1 MENRQSHVLVG
12 AVAIAIL
19 AALFAFALW
28 LGRVSGDPKKEYD
41 IFYRQAVTGLAT
53 GSSVQFGGVPVG
65 QVTRIALM
73 PETPEFV
80 RVRISVNEDVPVLQ
94 GTTAAL
100 ESVGF
105 TGVSQIQLT
114 GAVRGAAPITAEG
127 PYGVPVIPT
136 KPGGFGAI
144 LSSAPELL
152 DRISTLT
159 ARLSELLDDQNRES
173 LGGILKN
180 LDTTTRAIA
189 ERPED
194 LRAVVTEL
202 RSTLASARRAADAIS
217 GTAARTNAL
226 LDDEGRPLVRDLR
239 GAISNANRSLA
250 RVDRLTESA
259 EPAVQGLSQQTLPE
273 VNRLVADLREVTSRL
288 GAISAK
294 LDEDP
299 AGALIGG
306 RTLPDYTPPG
316 DEK

>member
-12 AVAIAIL
+12 AIAIAIL

-41 IFYRQAVTGLAT
+41 IFYRQSVTGLAV
-53 GSSVQFGGVPVG
+53 GSAVQFGGVPVG

-80 RVRISVNEDVPVLQ
+80 RVRISIDEAVPVLQ
-94 GTTAAL
+94 GTTASL

-114 GAVRGAAPITAEG
+114 GSERGRPPIITEG
-127 PYGVPVIPT
+127 PFGVPVIPT

-152 DRISTLT
+152 DRVSTLT

-173 LGGILKN
+173 LGGILRN
-180 LDTTTRAIA
+180 LEVTTRAIA

-194 LRAVVTEL
+194 IRATVTEL
-202 RSTLASARRAADAIS
+202 RQTLAAATRAADAIS
-217 GTAARTNAL
+217 GTAGRANQL
-226 LDDEGRPLVRDLR
+226 LDEQGRPLIADLR
-239 GAISNANRSLA
+239 GAVANANSSLA

-259 EPAVQGLSQQTLPE
+259 EPAIQGLSQQTLPE
-273 VNRLVADLREVTSRL
+273 VNRLVSDLQQVTERL

-299 AGALIGG
+299 AGALVGG
-306 RTLPDYTPPG
+306 RTLPDYTPAG